1 MNDTLDIRTVLSDQA
16 SALIRAE
23 LRAGSER
30 KSLENAV
37 WGAINDLGRSV
48 DEVSEATGL
57 TPAEV
62 RQIAGAARDL
72 DLDALVGAVA

>member
-1 MNDTLDIRTVLSDQA
+1 MNDTLDIRTVLTDQA

-23 LRAGSER
+23 LRAGNQR
-30 KSLENAV
+30 KSLESAV
-37 WGAINDLGRSV
+37 WSAINDLGRSA

-62 RQIAGAARDL
+62 RRIAGAARDL
-72 DLDALVGAVA
+72 DLDALVGSAA